1 MVDSRHLELTCGG
14 GVMLHIA
21 YVVGPPKCMLVR
33 LGADFC
39 KLQLNCMHVSDMWL
53 LVRCG
58 EACTV
63 S

>member
-1 MVDSRHLELTCGG
+1 
-14 GVMLHIA
+14 MLHIA

-33 LGADFC
+33 LGVDFC

-58 EACTV
+58 VACTV